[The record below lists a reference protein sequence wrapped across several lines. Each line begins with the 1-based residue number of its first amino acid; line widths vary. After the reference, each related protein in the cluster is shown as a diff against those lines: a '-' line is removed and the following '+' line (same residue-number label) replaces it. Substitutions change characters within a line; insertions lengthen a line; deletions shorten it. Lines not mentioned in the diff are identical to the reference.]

1 MDVIQ
6 SAEFA
11 DWADSLADRRAAAR
25 IQARIRL
32 LSLGNPG
39 DIKSLGGGLSEMRI
53 DVGPG
58 YRLYCAQRG
67 KQLVILL
74 CGGDKRSQQADIRK
88 ARLLLKEWK

>member
-1 MDVIQ
+1 MEVIQ

-74 CGGDKRSQQADIRK
+74 CGGDKRSQQADIHK